1 MFPWL
6 FIESRVTKRPF
17 WLPFS
22 QAFQSWDIV
31 PQLENLQVKCGG
43 SVMCETATFHQQKLG
58 LFTNKNHEWSKHSWR
73 YLELQTATLV
83 ALEPACFGKLML
95 PIFNLPRSS
104 KQIISFRQEQQE
116 NGTCGLIP
124 IPQKVL
130 FFQKAHIMSHIASL
144 LIGDYEFSQL
154 VFRFMP
160 VKVFDTT
167 EEPPM
172 ILSLCVT
179 WGDSRGTSS
188 WTPKHQPIGVHI
200 LDGHQVVWVLSSSKC
215 MKYMLCSYDIIWYT
229 VMSETYISFLHDM
242 FNGTRGC
249 LYPPRLT
256 ISTRQHDSRKTV
268 NVVVQSRT
276 WEMHWND
283 GFQTLL

>member
-1 MFPWL
+1 
-6 FIESRVTKRPF
+6 
-17 WLPFS
+17 
-22 QAFQSWDIV
+22 
-31 PQLENLQVKCGG
+31 
-43 SVMCETATFHQQKLG
+43 
-58 LFTNKNHEWSKHSWR
+58 
-73 YLELQTATLV
+73 
-83 ALEPACFGKLML
+83 
-95 PIFNLPRSS
+95 
-104 KQIISFRQEQQE
+104 
-116 NGTCGLIP
+116 
-124 IPQKVL
+124 
-130 FFQKAHIMSHIASL
+130 
-144 LIGDYEFSQL
+144 
-154 VFRFMP
+154 MP

-215 MKYMLCSYDIIWYT
+215 MKYMSCSYDIIWYT

-268 NVVVQSRT
+268 NVVVQTRT

-283 GFQTLL
+283 GFQTLLSLDWFKGKSTGNHGFYHQIDRAFRLKFSHHPNHPILWYEWFLV